1 MARPSQNVDQL
12 LLEAGLA
19 LLPITGC
26 AGLSVRRLTEHA
38 GVNLG
43 MFHYHFKNKENFIR
57 AVLQRVY
64 EEMFSAL
71 SLQADPA
78 RAPLH
83 NLREALT
90 VLARFGRER
99 RALLLRI
106 AADAMAG
113 EAAAGEFF
121 RANLPRHVAVIASLV
136 LQGQAAR
143 VIAKAPPPEVVAFL
157 FGAVGAPVLFG
168 AAVQQ
173 HAQQP
178 VAASVE
184 LHVLSDAAIA
194 RRVEFAMRG
203 IAPKTAEKT

>member
-12 LLEAGLA
+12 LLDAGLA
-19 LLPITGC
+19 LLPLTGC

-71 SLQADPA
+71 SLQADP
-78 RAPLH
+78 RRSPLH
-83 NLREALT
+83 NLHEALT
-90 VLARFGRER
+90 LLARFGREK
-99 RALLLRI
+99 RALLVRI

-113 EAAAGEFF
+113 EPSAADFF
-121 RANLPRHVAVIASLV
+121 RANLARHIAVVTALV
-136 LQGQAAR
+136 TQGQQAR
-143 VIAKAPPPEVVAFL
+143 LIAKAPPPEVVAFL
-157 FGAVGAPVLFG
+157 FGAVGAPVLMG

-173 HAQQP
+173 HAAGI
-178 VAASVE
+178 VAKGIDR
-184 LHVLSDAAIA
+184 HVLSDEAIE
-194 RRVEFAMRG
+194 RRVGFALRG
-203 IAPKTAEKT
+203 LAPITEKKA